1 MFWERSVKSWIGRPL
16 SSPSYKFT
24 PSPPSA
30 FPIIFHIGNA
40 NLKFN
45 SIKSHYIYFIL
56 HSYTR
61 HIINYVSL
69 VVILTQRHAFDLTV
83 DIIVQR
89 SHSQTKTQYFRRYEQ
104 SRASVTLVPPCASFQ
119 TPKVCKCLRTQT
131 ILLYVRGDN
140 RERDGNEHLLPL
152 LEPVKKAAAPSS
164 DISQKDMV
172 SLYFDEV
179 DRSVVSQSKGKN
191 HVFAAPD
198 WKLMEAYLFPFIRVN
213 SENRQFKV
221 GRLHI
226 KHVAFR
232 IWEHLA
238 TEGRVTLKYGNDDEE
253 PENVPLGDLRG
264 WWLESDGFLP
274 RGYSQWERCKGD
286 VPGIFLL
293 HFWG

>member
-1 MFWERSVKSWIGRPL
+1 MSRSSSFSHDITRSTSQSTSSSNGRTVKRKHSTLDVTTSPERPSRSFLPARRFKRQKSANVSELKRFLIG
-16 SSPSYKFT
+16 
-24 PSPPSA
+24 
-30 FPIIFHIGNA
+30 
-40 NLKFN
+40 
-45 SIKSHYIYFIL
+45 
-56 HSYTR
+56 
-61 HIINYVSL
+61 
-69 VVILTQRHAFDLTV
+69 
-83 DIIVQR
+83 
-89 SHSQTKTQYFRRYEQ
+89 
-104 SRASVTLVPPCASFQ
+104 CAH
-119 TPKVCKCLRTQT
+119 
-131 ILLYVRGDN
+131 LLYVRGDN
-140 RERDGNEHLLPL
+140 RERDDNEHLLPL

-238 TEGRVTLKYGNDDEE
+238 TEGRVTLKYCNDDEE

-274 RGYSQWERCKGD
+274 RGYSQWERCNGD

-293 HFWG
+293 HFGANDA